1 MRIKGKNTD
10 FVHRDE
16 RYHIQTESWAPEEEA
31 LVSQIFKSGKLVLK
45 KKHKVLGA
53 IQNLTDL
60 DIERAHNA
68 AIEEFKGLLF

>member
-10 FVHRDE
+10 FVHRNE

-45 KKHKVLGA
+45 KKHAFLGN
-53 IQNLTDL
+53 IQDL
-60 DIERAHNA
+60 NEDDIETAHNE
-68 AIEEFKGLLF
+68 AIEEFKSLLF